1 MEKGKAGRNY
11 KKTVLPGKNFRGR
24 AAEKWMEALWDELL
38 GKLTLIQSKEKLK
51 RVVGRLIS
59 DKEKKVIL
67 RRLAI
72 EALVRSG
79 KSYRQ
84 ISEILWISHPTIS
97 TVKKNIFNG
106 GHYKSYR
113 KFYKGPKQ
121 YSFDGIK
128 SEKSF
133 LEELF
138 GDIDIWEIIKNPPRP
153 PGIGLKR

>member
-1 MEKGKAGRNY
+1 MEKRKAGRNS
-11 KKTVLPGKNFRGR
+11 KKTALPDKNFRGR

-38 GKLTLIQSKEKLK
+38 GKLNLIQSKEKLK
-51 RVVGRLIS
+51 RVVERLIS
-59 DKEKKVIL
+59 AKEKKMIL

-84 ISEILWISHPTIS
+84 IGEILWISHPTIS
-97 TVKKNIFNG
+97 TVKKNIFNVG
-106 GHYKSYR
+106 NYKSYR
-113 KFYKGPKQ
+113 KFYKGPRQ
-121 YSFDGIK
+121 YSVDEIK

-138 GDIDIWEIIKNPPRP
+138 GDVDIWEIIKNPPRP
-153 PGIGLKR
+153 PGTGLKR